1 MVLRYS
7 DIEVTNIAEYISEI
21 KGIRDKLLD
30 ERSSDRLFFR
40 GQCNVNWDIRPSIFR
55 NSLISVEEE
64 MIEKAISRVPDE
76 FINCNTAFDELTKL
90 QHYGLPTRL
99 LDVTM
104 NPLVALYF
112 ACCSKE
118 KSKEIEES
126 KGVVYYG
133 SAYAKNSNDID
144 VVILSSLAKMKI
156 THTTTLDDLKETLML
171 NDKNPEHLIQ
181 TIQGNLFVMPKYGN
195 NRLISQNGAFLLVGA
210 MSVEEDTDD
219 IWKSKVR
226 KSIHN
231 MDSVFSSERIIIP
244 EDFKEQIISELDFL
258 NINEA
263 SLFPELEHQ
272 MSHIKRVGMQ
282 NIDSVPEF
290 TEFKFRMSEQA
301 ADNMESVHERIGA
314 QDIISIVA
322 NHINSKE
329 IQNIICGIIQEYN
342 NFPDWDKKDSTV
354 SALKTAL
361 KRALN
366 ISDNTESKMIVEKIM
381 SDIQKQ
387 IKS

>member
-118 KSKEIEES
+118 KSEES
-126 KGVVYYG
+126 EESNGVVYYG
-133 SAYAKNSNDID
+133 SAYAKHSNDID

-301 ADNMESVHERIGA
+301 ADNMESVHERIGS

-329 IQNIICGIIQEYN
+329 IQNIICGIIQEYT